1 MSDDMIVQITDSD
14 EILENIRLTRDYRL
28 QTSDWTQMPDSPLTD
43 EKKGEW
49 ATYRQALRELPQTFA
64 DAASLEG
71 VTFPE
76 PPEA

>member
-1 MSDDMIVQITDSD
+1 MSDDMIVHITDSE
-14 EILENIRLTRDYRL
+14 EILENIKVTRDYRL
-28 QTSDWTQMPDSPLTD
+28 QMSDWTQMPDSPLSA

-49 ATYRQALRELPQTFA
+49 AIYRQALRELPQTYA
-64 DAASLEG
+64 DVASLED